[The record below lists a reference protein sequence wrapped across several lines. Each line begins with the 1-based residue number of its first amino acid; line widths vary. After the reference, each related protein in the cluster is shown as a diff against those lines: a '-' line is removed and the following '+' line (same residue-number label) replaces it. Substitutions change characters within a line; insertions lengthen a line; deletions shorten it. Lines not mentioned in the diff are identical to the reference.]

1 MPLIFPSNTLSGGF
15 SVDNSC
21 RFNDGDSAYMYRSNG
36 TPTSQRK
43 LTISTWLKRGTDMA
57 TTDYYMYF
65 MGIQDT
71 GVGDPRLTLG
81 FTDSGQILAGENG
94 SPSEVWKMKTNAVY
108 KDPGA
113 WYHIVLSIDT
123 TQATEANRL
132 KIYVNGTQVTS
143 FATSNYP
150 TQDLDMDTTGDEI
163 NIACIDN
170 TSPSGFLDGYIAEMV
185 YSDGQAYA
193 ASDFGEFDEDS
204 PTIWKP
210 IDVSGLT
217 FGDNGF
223 YLDFEDSAN
232 LGNDANGGTD
242 FTTSGLAAIDQCTDS
257 PTNNFAVAN
266 PLQAN
271 ADTTFAEGNT
281 WTRQLSSATAKM
293 YAVSTIGMSAGKWY
307 MEFKNVTNDNDSLYG
322 ITTNPNSD
330 RVNNYYPGEQAHS
343 FGFYGS
349 DGNKYTGGSGSS
361 YGSAASSND
370 IIGVALDITNENLY
384 FSINGTWQD
393 SGDPTSGATGTGAI
407 DISGIGAGDGFYYF
421 SAGSIDTSNYDN
433 PYYNFGNPAFTISS
447 GNADGNGYGNFE
459 YAVPS
464 GYYALCTKNL
474 AEFGG

>member
-1 MPLIFPSNTLSGGF
+1 MPLIFPSNTLSAGGF

-21 RFNDGDSAYMYRSNG
+21 RFNDDDSAYMYRSNG

-170 TSPSGFLDGYIAEMV
+170 TSPSGFLDGYMAEMV
-185 YSDGQAYA
+185 YCDGQAYA

-242 FTTSGLAAIDQCTDS
+242 FTTSGLAATDQSSDSPSNNFCTMNPLDNYFFGATFSEGNLKVVSTDS
-257 PTNNFAVAN
+257 IETFGTGTMGVA
-266 PLQAN
+266 
-271 ADTTFAEGNT
+271 
-281 WTRQLSSATAKM
+281 S
-293 YAVSTIGMSAGKWY
+293 GKWY
-307 MEFKNVTNDNDSLYG
+307 WEVKVTAASGYTTIGIASEVSDSASNYLGEKASTPNYMYDSGTGDSYTDGTGTSYGNTYTTGDIISVALNLDDNEIKYYKNGTVQNSGTAVSITAAASTPIGFYLPAGGDRHNDS
-322 ITTNPNSD
+322 TTLEFN
-330 RVNNYYPGEQAHS
+330 
-343 FGFYGS
+343 FGSPAY
-349 DGNKYTGGSGSS
+349 
-361 YGSAASSND
+361 A
-370 IIGVALDITNENLY
+370 I
-384 FSINGTWQD
+384 
-393 SGDPTSGATGTGAI
+393 TSGNT
-407 DISGIGAGDGFYYF
+407 D
-421 SAGSIDTSNYDN
+421 
-433 PYYNFGNPAFTISS
+433 
-447 GNADGNGYGNFE
+447 ADGYGNFE

-464 GYYALCTKNL
+464 GYYALCTKNIG
-474 AEFGG
+474 AYGG